1 MKGFDDKFADFP
13 DYILGVTHEIW
24 EERRIASLRR
34 YYAPNL
40 LVRSPASI
48 VKGCDSVIA
57 ATLATQAEFPDR
69 KLFGEDVIWCGTP
82 EEGMLSS
89 HRILC
94 EATHL
99 GRGAYGPPS
108 GKQLRYRVMADCH
121 VCGANQSTE
130 AFPTD
135 DDDPGYLRDIVDSPF
150 RVTHVHQIDDEWLIR
165 DQGAIVR
172 QMGWDPKEYALNLI
186 VSEGGPE
193 KCVKPFHPNRDIAG
207 PYNGRGNDNDWG
219 ARLGSIL
226 KRLMVGDVGVV
237 AEEYDRACHFY
248 GASGREGYSHDVV
261 GRFWMELRSAF
272 PSSTF
277 SIDHLMGLDELRMP
291 PRAAARWSLLG
302 RHDGHGPFGPPT
314 GAEVYVMGMTHVE
327 FGPRGVR
334 FECSL
339 YDETAVWK
347 QLLLAN
353 GDTAL

>member
-1 MKGFDDKFADFP
+1 MEGFDEKFADFP
-13 DYILGVTHEIW
+13 DYILGITHEIW
-24 EERRIASLRR
+24 EMRRISSLRR

-40 LVRSPASI
+40 LVRSPESI
-48 VKGCDSVIA
+48 VEGCDKVIA
-57 ATLATQAEFPDR
+57 ATLATQTEFPDR
-69 KLFGEDVIWCGTP
+69 KLYGEDVIWCGTP

-108 GKQLRYRVMADCH
+108 GKHVRYRVIADCH
-121 VCGANQSTE
+121 VRGSRSRNIGIPLDNE
-130 AFPTD
+130 
-135 DDDPGYLRDIVDSPF
+135 DPDYLRDIVVSPHQDA
-150 RVTHVHQIDDEWLIR
+150 REKQIDDEWLIR
-165 DQGAIVR
+165 DQGNIVR
-172 QMGWDPKEYALNLI
+172 QMGWEPREYALHRI

-193 KCVKPFHPNRDIAG
+193 KCVKPLHPHRDRIG
-207 PYNGRGNDNDWG
+207 PYQGLGNDDAWG
-219 ARLGSIL
+219 ARLGFVLS
-226 KRLMVGDVGVV
+226 RLMDGDVGVV
-237 AEEYDRACHFY
+237 TEEYDRACHFC

-272 PSSTF
+272 PSARF
-277 SIDHLMGLDELRMP
+277 SIDHLIGLEEDRMP

-302 RHDGHGPFGPPT
+302 GHDGYGLFGSPT
-314 GAEVYVMGMTHVE
+314 GAEAYVMGITHVE

-347 QLLLAN
+347 QLLLAT
-353 GDTAL
+353 G

>member
-13 DYILGVTHEIW
+13 NYILGITHEIW
-24 EERRIASLRR
+24 EERRVASLRR
-34 YYAPNL
+34 YYAPYL
-40 LVRSPASI
+40 QVRSPASI

-69 KLFGEDVIWCGTP
+69 KLYGEDVIWCGSP

-108 GKQLRYRVMADCH
+108 GKQVRYRVIADCH
-121 VCGANQSTE
+121 ARAN
-130 AFPTD
+130 
-135 DDDPGYLRDIVDSPF
+135 
-150 RVTHVHQIDDEWLIR
+150 QIDDEWLVR

-172 QMGWDPKEYALNLI
+172 QLGWDPKEHALHLI
-186 VSEGGPE
+186 LSEGGPE
-193 KCVKPFHPNRDIAG
+193 SCVKPFHPDRDVAG
-207 PYNGRGNDNDWG
+207 PYRGEGNEDDWG
-219 ARLGSIL
+219 KKLDGNLR
-226 KRLMVGDVGVV
+226 RLMEGDVGVV

-248 GASGREGYSHDVV
+248 GTSGREGYSHDVV
-261 GRFWMELRSAF
+261 CRFWLELRSAF
-272 PSSTF
+272 PSAKF
-277 SIDHLMGLDELRMP
+277 SIDHLIGLEEDRMP

-339 YDETAVWK
+339 YDEIAVWK
-347 QLLLAN
+347 QLLLAT
-353 GDTAL
+353 GDTAP

>member
-13 DYILGVTHEIW
+13 DYILGITHEIW
-24 EERRIASLRR
+24 EERKIASLRR

-69 KLFGEDVIWCGTP
+69 KLFGEDVIWCGSP

-89 HRILC
+89 HRIVC

-99 GRGAYGPPS
+99 GRGVYGSPT
-108 GKQLRYRVMADCH
+108 GKQVRYRVIADCH
-121 VCGANQSTE
+121 ARAN
-130 AFPTD
+130 
-135 DDDPGYLRDIVDSPF
+135 
-150 RVTHVHQIDDEWLIR
+150 QIDDEWLIR

-172 QMGWDPKEYALNLI
+172 QMGWDPKNYARHLI
-186 VSEGGPE
+186 ADEGGPE
-193 KCVKPFHPNRDIAG
+193 NCVKPFHPDRDIAG
-207 PYNGRGNDNDWG
+207 PYMGRGNDNEWG
-219 ARLGSIL
+219 ERLGSIL
-226 KRLMVGDVGVV
+226 GRLMDGDVGVV

-248 GASGREGYSHDVV
+248 GVSGREGYSHDVV

-272 PSSTF
+272 PSAEF
-277 SIDHLMGLDELRMP
+277 SIDHLMGRDDDRMP

-339 YDETAVWK
+339 YEETAVWK
-347 QLLLAN
+347 QLLLAT
-353 GDTAL
+353 GDIDAAATFNFQEEYT